1 MSAHQPAEL
10 VGQLVDAL
18 APHPV
23 VLHHDFKERN
33 DFRLDHARAHLVPD
47 PRRTGWGTWGF
58 CEAILH
64 GMSYCLD
71 RFEFD
76 YLQLLSP
83 TCLPICSIAEFEAH
97 VAAGA
102 ADVHADLIDLDKDRA
117 AWMTYAWRA
126 YLPSKSVRQR
136 VVRRVTQWHFGT
148 RPLRSQDRSMAVLAS
163 PGDDVS
169 PAKWV
174 VQRTA
179 ATVLKPLVSIFA
191 LGSIYDAGLRPF
203 VGSNWIGASRTAIEF
218 IQHRARDV
226 RMRSFFAK
234 LANADEHFFPT
245 MLGNSPLRVGSS
257 NHWVSRYDE
266 AGHPVPIGAQEFPR
280 LGRTGRFF
288 ARKFSAD
295 PNDPV
300 RQRVLRLLEGG
311 GPESVVRV
319 S

>member
-1 MSAHQPAEL
+1 MSAHQSAEL

-23 VLHHDFKERN
+23 VVHHDFRERS

-83 TCLPICSIAEFEAH
+83 TCLPIRPITEFEAH
-97 VAAGA
+97 VAAGS
-102 ADVHADLIDLDKDRA
+102 ADIHADLIDLNEDRA

-126 YLPSKSVRQR
+126 YLPSKSIRQR
-136 VVRRVTQWHFGT
+136 VASKITQWHFGA
-148 RPLRSQDRSMAVLAS
+148 RPLRSQRCSMEVLAS
-163 PGDDVS
+163 PGGGVS
-169 PAKWV
+169 LAQRIA
-174 VQRTA
+174 QRTA
-179 ATVLKPLVSIFA
+179 ATVIKPLVSMFA
-191 LGSIYDAGLRPF
+191 PGSIYDAGFRPF
-203 VGSNWIGASRTAIEF
+203 VGSNWIGASRAAIEVV
-218 IQHRARDV
+218 QHQVRDV

-234 LANADEHFFPT
+234 LANTDEHFFPT
-245 MLGNSPLRVGSS
+245 MLGNSALRVGSS
-257 NHWVSRYDE
+257 NHWVSRYDD
-266 AGHPVPIGAQEFPR
+266 AGHPVPICAQEFPH

-300 RQRVLRLLEGG
+300 RQEVLRLLEGG
-311 GPESVVRV
+311 GPESVERV